1 MRDKAKLKPKDLFI
15 TLAVQAAV
23 LIVLFYLATHTY
35 LPIPI
40 IAASCLFILVTFLVL
55 KNYHLLNK
63 AKRVGLIGLSIS
75 FGVLSILFAL
85 KYYLV
90 EFEISMFHIILIIL
104 PPLLLYRYIE
114 KKEGKKDEGAGVSM
128 E

>member
-1 MRDKAKLKPKDLFI
+1 MKGKARLKPKELIIAFV
-15 TLAVQAAV
+15 VQAAV

-35 LPIPI
+35 LPVPL
-40 IAASCLFILVTFLVL
+40 IAASGLFIFVTFLVL
-55 KNYHLLNK
+55 KNYKLLNK
-63 AKRVGLIGLSIS
+63 ARRVGLIGLSIS

-85 KYYLV
+85 KYYSV
-90 EFEISMFHIILIIL
+90 GFEISIFHIILIIF

-114 KKEGKKDEGAGVSM
+114 RKEGRKDEGAEVSM